1 VEIMM
6 GPGVIVVLLA
16 YLLPAVLFLVVLYFV
31 VLAAVRTALELETPM
46 MRPAGAGQRST
57 AASEVSR

>member
-16 YLLPAVLFLVVLYFV
+16 YLLPAVVFFVVLYFV
-31 VLAAVRTALELETPM
+31 VLAAVRTALREHRTALTLPPL
-46 MRPAGAGQRST
+46 RPPGGTS
-57 AASEVSR
+57 

>member
-16 YLLPAVLFLVVLYFV
+16 YLLPAAVFFAVLYFV
-31 VLAAVRTALELETPM
+31 VLAAVRTALREHRAALRLSSP
-46 MRPAGAGQRST
+46 RPTDGTS
-57 AASEVSR
+57 